1 MNQLLAMLKKENN
14 HTLPRLKQLY
24 RVMSK
29 ETHPDTDGGSE
40 VKFIKLKRD
49 YEEALSL
56 IEKQQPIPDL
66 ELKPGSAGNKNLRE
80 RVLDQLIMFA
90 LKVFTSEGDIH
101 LRNLIELT
109 SEYSREVHEQLKI
122 YSEILYNSYHAWM
135 SDGSVYYPHSLF
147 IAAIK
152 QLTYYREL
160 SHPRYKKLVFSYA
173 EDLKAK
179 VDKLKPERAA
189 VLLRLMSWLK
199 AETDLSE
206 RK

>member
-14 HTLPRLKQLY
+14 HTLTKLKQLY

-29 ETHPDTDGGSE
+29 EAHPDTDGGSE
-40 VKFIKLKRD
+40 VKFIRLKRD

-66 ELKPGSAGNKNLRE
+66 ELKTGSAGKKNLRE

-101 LRNLIELT
+101 LGNLIEL
-109 SEYSREVHEQLKI
+109 SRDYQIEIHKQLKL
-122 YSEILYNSYHAWM
+122 YQEILYSSYHVWM
-135 SDGSVYYPHSLF
+135 SDGSVYHPHSLF

-160 SHPRYKKLVFSYA
+160 LHPRYKKLVFTYA
-173 EDLKAK
+173 EDLKTKA
-179 VDKLKPERAA
+179 DKLEPERAA

-199 AETDLSE
+199 AETDLSD